1 MALVPTRSGQRPRY
15 LVSGKSPRLHE
26 DFYGSIEAI
35 VESTNAGYLTKDE
48 GQQLLREL
56 FGLMI
61 SREVSDMVAVCL
73 EPRTPGRQIGRP
85 RLTQN
90 HALSNMQGG
99 TK

>member
-1 MALVPTRSGQRPRY
+1 MALVPTRGGQKHRY
-15 LVSGKSPRLHE
+15 FISGKFPKLHE
-26 DFYGSIEAI
+26 AFYSSIEAI